1 MWAGKKQE
9 TGAQCNHYLSVIIQ
23 WSDVD
28 KRVDLHLRQTAS
40 ESDEALLQLLQRY
53 GTALTSLKESHE
65 G

>member
-40 ESDEALLQLLQRY
+40 ESDEALLQLLQ
-53 GTALTSLKESHE
+53 
-65 G
+65 